1 MPRSTVV
8 LKRLDQIQSQMEM
21 AQQHAIESLSD
32 EHLEAL
38 SNCLDLDHPTPEEQI
53 AIDAYYE
60 AFRREC
66 REQLN

>member
-21 AQQHAIESLSD
+21 AQQHAIESLTD

-53 AIDAYYE
+53 AIDA
-60 AFRREC
+60 
-66 REQLN
+66 